1 MSQERNKP
9 MAIHVYFG
17 FKNGKLETVILSRNS
32 DRESAIDCD
41 YYVDEPQDAETQIE
55 EWKKQNLQRT

>member
-1 MSQERNKP
+1 

-17 FKNGKLETVILSRNS
+17 FTNGKLETVILSRNS
-32 DRESAIDCD
+32 DRVTAMDCD
-41 YYVDEPQDAETQIE
+41 YYIDEPQDAETQIE

>member
-1 MSQERNKP
+1 MV
-9 MAIHVYFG
+9 IHVYFG

-41 YYVDEPQDAETQIE
+41 YYIDEPQDVEKQIE
-55 EWKKQNLQRT
+55 EWKKQNP